1 MRAPASYTPTV
12 MTARSLASVLLGL
25 ALLSTIA
32 AHPAAAAVS
41 RITVQS
47 RQDVLGGRSFGA
59 VGSYEKLTGVVEFA
73 LDPDHP
79 ANAAIVD
86 LRRAPRDAAG
96 RVVATANFMVLRP
109 KTVPRERGIALL
121 EVSNRG
127 GKAALPYF
135 ARAAWSRDP
144 TADAEF
150 GDALPLR
157 LGLTLIW
164 VGWQFDVPP
173 GSGLLRLDAPVAT
186 EGGRPIEGLVRSDWT
201 VDERTTTLALGHRD
215 HRPYPLADADHPD
228 TVLTE
233 RDGRLAPRRV
243 LPRDQWRFVDGDT
256 RITRERGF
264 EPGKIYELVYRA
276 RDPVVVGLGLAAVRD
291 MMSYAKYDAA
301 SLFPVHA
308 GIGLGISQ
316 TGRFLR
322 HFVYQGFNT
331 DEARRQV
338 FDGLFVHT
346 AGAGRGSFNHRFAQP
361 SRDAHR
367 FSAFFYPTDLFPF
380 SGKSQRDPETG
391 ATDGLFAHE
400 PHLPKI
406 FFTNTGYEYWGRA
419 ASLLHTTLAADA
431 DVDPAPNER
440 IYHLA
445 GAQHFV
451 VDPPAVSDRSHTVAV
466 YRGSPVDFHPAL
478 RSLLTRLVEWVRDGR
493 EPPPSAHPRL
503 DAATLVAVNRVRAAS
518 IPGVSWP
525 RVAHEPYRVDYGPRW
540 ADGVITLEP
549 PRLGNAFPVRVPQVD
564 ADGNELSGI
573 RCLELLAPLAT
584 YTPWRLRGGTT
595 NPGELV
601 DFYGTFIPFAR
612 DAAERERRRDPR
624 PSVTERY
631 GDRARYMEIVKR
643 HADALAR
650 AGFLLAEDVP
660 RVVERA
666 ERSWLWLMGPAPAA
680 KRSLTS
686 SRYPTDSSPAGYPG

>member
-1 MRAPASYTPTV
+1 
-12 MTARSLASVLLGL
+12 MTARGVAGVLLGL
-25 ALLSTIA
+25 ALLSTLA
-32 AHPAAAAVS
+32 ARPAAAAVS
-41 RITVQS
+41 RVTVEA
-47 RQDVLGGRSFGA
+47 RQDILGGRPIGT
-59 VGSYEKLTGVVEFA
+59 VGGYEKLTGVVELS
-73 LDPDHP
+73 LDPEHP

-86 LRRAPRDAAG
+86 LKRAPRDAAG

-109 KTVPRERGIALL
+109 KTLPRERAMALL

-135 ARAAWSRDP
+135 ARATWSRDP
-144 TADAEF
+144 TADADF

-164 VGWQFDVPP
+164 IGWQFDVPP
-173 GSGLLRLDAPVAT
+173 GGGLMRLDAPVAT

-201 VDERTTTLALGHRD
+201 VDERTTTLSLGHRD
-215 HRPYPLADADHPD
+215 HRPYPVADRDHPD
-228 TVLTE
+228 NVLTE

-243 LPRDQWRFVDGDT
+243 VPREQWRFVDGDT
-256 RITRERGF
+256 RIARDRGF
-264 EPGKIYELVYRA
+264 EPGKIYELVYWA
-276 RDPVVVGLGLAAVRD
+276 RDPVVVGIGLAAVRD
-291 MMSYAKYDAA
+291 VMSYAKYDPS

-391 ATDGLFAHE
+391 TTDGLFAHE
-400 PHLPKI
+400 THLPKI

-419 ASLLHTTLAADA
+419 ASLLHTTPAADA
-431 DVDPAPNER
+431 DVPPAPNER

-451 VDPPAVSDRSHTVAV
+451 VDPPAVSDRSSSVAA
-466 YRGSPVDFHPAL
+466 YRGSPLDFHPAL

-493 EPPPSAHPRL
+493 EPPPSAYPRL
-503 DAATLVAVNRVRAAS
+503 DAGTLVAVNRVRAPS
-518 IPGVSWP
+518 IPGVAWP
-525 RVAHEPYRVDYGPRW
+525 RVAQEAYRVDYGPRW
-540 ADGVITLEP
+540 SDGVITLEP
-549 PRLGNAFPVRVPQVD
+549 PRLGKPFPARVPQVD
-564 ADGNELSGI
+564 ADGNEISGV
-573 RCLELLAPLAT
+573 RSLELSAALAT
-584 YTPWRLRGGTT
+584 YTPWHLRGGAA

-612 DAAERERRRDPR
+612 DLAERERRRDPR
-624 PSVTERY
+624 ASVTERY
-631 GDRARYMEIVKR
+631 GDRARYMESVKR
-643 HADALAR
+643 HADTQAR
-650 AGFLLAEDVP
+650 AGFLLVEDVP

-666 ERSWLWLMGPAPAA
+666 ERAWIWLMGQSAA
-680 KRSLTS
+680 ANRRLTS
-686 SRYPTDSSPAGYPG
+686 GGYPTDSSTAGNPR

>member
-1 MRAPASYTPTV
+1 
-12 MTARSLASVLLGL
+12 MTGRCLWTALVGL
-25 ALLSTIA
+25 ALLSATHA
-32 AHPAAAAVS
+32 APAAASVS
-41 RITVQS
+41 RVVVQS
-47 RQDVLGGRSFGA
+47 REDVLGGRPFGA
-59 VGSYEKLTGVVEFA
+59 AGSYEKLAGVVELA
-73 LDPDHP
+73 LDPANA

-86 LRRAPRDAAG
+86 LARAPKDASG
-96 RVVATANFMVLRP
+96 RVTASANFMVLRP
-109 KTVPRERGIALL
+109 KSMPRERAVALL

-135 ARAAWSRDP
+135 ARAVWSADP
-144 TADAEF
+144 TRESEL

-164 VGWQFDVPP
+164 VGWQFDVPRRD
-173 GSGLLRLDAPVAT
+173 GVLRLDAPVAT
-186 EGGRPIEGLVRSDWT
+186 DGGRPIEGLVRSDWT
-201 VDERTTTLALGHRD
+201 LDERAVSLQLGHRG
-215 HRPYPLADADHPD
+215 HRPYPVADREHRDN
-228 TVLTE
+228 VLTE

-243 LPRDQWRFVDGDT
+243 VPRDQWRFVEGDM
-256 RITRERGF
+256 RITRAGGF

-276 RDPVVVGLGLAAVRD
+276 RDPVVVGIGLAVVRD
-291 MMSYAKYDAA
+291 VMSYAKHDES
-301 SLFPVHA
+301 SLFPVRW

-331 DEARRQV
+331 DEARRPV

-380 SGKSQRDPETG
+380 AGRSQRDPETG
-391 ATDGLFAHE
+391 VTDGLFAHE
-400 PHLPKI
+400 AHLPRI

-419 ASLLHTTLAADA
+419 AALLHVTPAADA
-431 DVDPAPNER
+431 DLEPSANER

-451 VDPPAVSDRSHTVAV
+451 VDPPAMSDRSSAVVA
-466 YRGSPVDFHPAL
+466 YRGSPLDFHPAL

-493 EPPPSAHPRL
+493 EPPPSAYPRL
-503 DAATLVAVNRVRAAS
+503 ADGTLVAVDRVRAPA
-518 IPGVSWP
+518 IAGVSWP
-525 RVAHEPYRVDYGPRW
+525 RVAQEAHRVDYGPRW
-540 ADGVITLEP
+540 SEGIITLQP
-549 PRLGNAFPVRVPQVD
+549 PRLGKPFPVRVPQVD
-564 ADGNELSGI
+564 ADGNELAGVRS
-573 RCLELLAPLAT
+573 LELLAPLAT
-584 YTPWRLRGGTT
+584 YTPWSLRGGAA

-624 PSVTERY
+624 ASVTERY
-631 GDRARYMEIVKR
+631 GDHPRYIELVRR
-643 HADALAR
+643 HADMLLR
-650 AGFLLAEDVP
+650 AGLLLDEDVP
-660 RVVERA
+660 RVVAQA
-666 ERSWLWLMGPAPAA
+666 ERGWVRLMGTPATVKP
-680 KRSLTS
+680 
-686 SRYPTDSSPAGYPG
+686 